1 VIFDCCFSGSADR
14 GEINDPTYRVRG
26 FWSDKSQPKDL
37 DDEFLQDCPDTK
49 GRAAGPA
56 QGFAHTGMYSHI
68 LLAACGAEERAV
80 EKGRR
85 GAFTKA
91 LVDTLMVLDVEK
103 TTYAHLI
110 NQIPRL
116 SG

>member
-1 VIFDCCFSGSADR
+1 
-14 GEINDPTYRVRG
+14 
-26 FWSDKSQPKDL
+26 L
-37 DDEFLQDCPDTK
+37 DDEFLKDCPDTK

-56 QGFAHTGMYSHI
+56 EGFAHTGVNSHI
-68 LLAACGAEERAV
+68 LLAACGAAERAQ

-91 LVDTLMVLDVEK
+91 LLDTLNRLDTEK
-103 TTYAHLI
+103 TTYTDLI
-110 NQIPRL
+110 SRIPQL